1 MRLDEGTVVRDVS
14 EFVQVVIEVNETK
27 LRSGNPRKT

>member
-1 MRLDEGTVVRDVS
+1 MRLDEGTVVSAVS
-14 EFVQVVIEVNETK
+14 EFVQVVMEVNKTK